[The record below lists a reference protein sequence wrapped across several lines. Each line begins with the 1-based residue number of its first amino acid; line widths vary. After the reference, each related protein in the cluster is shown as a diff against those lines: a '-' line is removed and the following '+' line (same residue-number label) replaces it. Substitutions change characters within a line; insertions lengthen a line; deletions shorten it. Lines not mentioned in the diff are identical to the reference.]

1 MFHRFVNLSL
11 CYYYMV
17 IIIIKYI
24 DFYFII
30 LLKVI
35 LAIMVPLTF
44 HINFGII
51 LSTSTKNL
59 GKILLGIILS
69 LYTNLEKINTF
80 SMSSGQGRPMLLN
93 TK

>member
-1 MFHRFVNLSL
+1 MFHRSVNLSL

-17 IIIIKYI
+17 IIISKYI

-44 HINFGII
+44 RINSTI